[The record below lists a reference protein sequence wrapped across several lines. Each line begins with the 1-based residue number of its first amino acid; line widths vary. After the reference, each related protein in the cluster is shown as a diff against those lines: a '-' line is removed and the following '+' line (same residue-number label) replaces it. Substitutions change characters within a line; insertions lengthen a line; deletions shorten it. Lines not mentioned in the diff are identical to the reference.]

1 MKLMRRATLRLRDVR
16 RVFRLLAE
24 IRRLG
29 DDPNQWRP
37 YMVRQLSRFFQ
48 AELVISSE
56 IYVAPTSQVGIWE
69 VYDVGWGTGPDGQ
82 IWRIESTTRETDPSV
97 FDVIIRDQGQASDQ
111 RVPIRPLHPMH
122 EGTTFILSNQ
132 TLPHLL
138 AIDQIGV
145 HRGGH
150 SQPFTPSDHR
160 LLRLLHTELGRFWRK
175 DVLAQTIDPARTLAP
190 RLRQTLDLL
199 VQGLS
204 EKQIAFRLKIS
215 PHTVHNYV
223 KALHQRFK
231 VSSRAELIAAVNQTE
246 NQFVPRLSRPDWP
259 G

>member
-1 MKLMRRATLRLRDVR
+1 MPRATLKLRDVR
-16 RVFRLLAE
+16 RIFRLLAE

-37 YMVRQLSRFFQ
+37 FMVRELVRFFQ
-48 AELVISSE
+48 AELVVSSE
-56 IYVAPTSQVGIWE
+56 IYVAPASQKGVWE
-69 VYDVGWGTGPDGQ
+69 VYDIGWGTGADGQ
-82 IWRIESTTRETDPSV
+82 TWRIESTTQETDPSV
-97 FDVIIRDQGQASDQ
+97 FDVMIRDQASVSDR
-111 RVPIRPLHPMH
+111 RVPIQPLHPMH
-122 EGTTFILSNQ
+122 EGTTFMLSNQ
-132 TLPHLL
+132 PLPHLL

-145 HRGGH
+145 HRGGQ

-160 LLRLLHTELGRFWRK
+160 LLRLLHAELGRFWRE
-175 DVLAQTIDPARTLAP
+175 DVLAQTADPARTLAP
-190 RLRQTLDLL
+190 RLRQTLELL

-204 EKQIAFRLKIS
+204 EKQIAFQLKIS

-231 VSSRAELIAAVNQTE
+231 VSSRGELIAAANQTE
-246 NQFVPRLSRPDWP
+246 NRFVPRLSRPDWP